1 MGRIQSSCMLL
12 ATAVNF
18 SLANEASAQV
28 VVDIQYLR
36 QEVPPPPVLS
46 NLDRIPEDLGIAGAE
61 VGLADNATTGRFMGQ
76 DWTLT
81 VTSVP
86 EGGDWAGAV
95 ETALAESPLLLIDSP
110 RENLLAASDIAGE
123 AGALLFNVAVAD
135 SDLRAGAC
143 RANVFHTIPSYAM
156 RTDAL
161 VQMLRFKRWE
171 DVALVEGQAPEDLV
185 YAEAL
190 RASLTKF
197 GMELGSET
205 DWTFDADMRR
215 SASAEVPLLTQE
227 LGEYDVLL
235 VADERHDFGRYIL
248 YNTWLP
254 RPVAGSEGLTAL
266 AWSPSVEQWGA
277 AQLQSRFTEH
287 AGRDMAPRDYAA
299 WAALRSLGEAVT
311 RTGSAT
317 APDLRA
323 YFLGEEFE
331 LAGFLGRPL
340 TFRPWN
346 GQLRQPIPIVHPRA
360 LIAQA
365 PLEGFLHQVNELDT
379 LGQDRAEAECTA
391 FE

>member
-1 MGRIQSSCMLL
+1 MLL

>member
-1 MGRIQSSCMLL
+1 MITPAFRAAAFL
-12 ATAVNF
+12 ALGSVAAV
-18 SLANEASAQV
+18 AQEPV
-28 VVDIQYLR
+28 TLDIQYLR
-36 QEVPPPPVLS
+36 QDVPPPPVLS
-46 NLDRIPEDLGIAGAE
+46 NLDPIPEDLGIAGAE

-95 ETALAESPLLLIDSP
+95 ETALAASSLLLIDAP
-110 RENLLAASDIAGE
+110 RDALLAASDIAEGSN
-123 AGALLFNVAVAD
+123 ALLFNVAVED

-143 RANVFHTIPSYAM
+143 RANLFHTIPSYSM

-161 VQMLRFKRWE
+161 VQMLRVKRWE
-171 DVALVEGQAPEDLV
+171 DLALVAGQNPEDQA

-190 RASLTKF
+190 RGSLTKF

-205 DWTFDADMRR
+205 EWSFDADMRR
-215 SASAEVPLLTQE
+215 SASAEVPLLTQD

-254 RPVAGSEGLTAL
+254 RPVAGSEGLTAE
-266 AWSPSVEQWGA
+266 AWSPAVEQWGA

-299 WAALRSLGEAVT
+299 WAALRSIGEAVT
-311 RTGSAT
+311 RTGSPDAQ
-317 APDLRA
+317 DLRA
-323 YFLGEEFE
+323 YLLGEDFE

-346 GQLRQPIPIVHPRA
+346 GQLRQPIPIVQPRA
-360 LIAQA
+360 LVAQA
-365 PLEGFLHQVNELDT
+365 PLEGFLHQTNELDT
-379 LGQDRAEAECTA
+379 LGQDRGEAECSA
-391 FE
+391 FD

>member
-1 MGRIQSSCMLL
+1 MLL

-46 NLDRIPEDLGIAGAE
+46 DLDRIPEDLGIAGAE

>member
-1 MGRIQSSCMLL
+1 MLL

-18 SLANEASAQV
+18 SLTNAASAQV
-28 VVDIQYLR
+28 ALDIQYLR

-46 NLDRIPEDLGIAGAE
+46 NLDRIPEDLGIAGGE

-95 ETALAESPLLLIDSP
+95 ETALAESPLLLIDAP

-123 AGALLFNVAVAD
+123 AGALLFNVAVED

-161 VQMLRFKRWE
+161 VQMLRVKRWE
-171 DVALVEGQAPEDLV
+171 DVALVEGQTPEDLV

-235 VADERHDFGRYIL
+235 VSDERQDFGRYIL

-254 RPVAGSEGLTAL
+254 RPVAGSEGLTAS

-323 YFLGEEFE
+323 YFLGDEFE